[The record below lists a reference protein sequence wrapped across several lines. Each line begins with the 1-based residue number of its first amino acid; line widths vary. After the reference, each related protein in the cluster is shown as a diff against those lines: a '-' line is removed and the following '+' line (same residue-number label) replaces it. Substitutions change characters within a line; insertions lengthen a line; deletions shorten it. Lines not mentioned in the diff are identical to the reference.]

1 MKVLLIGFMA
11 IFSASSALACSCA
24 EMVAKE
30 LVKDSDMLFVG
41 FPTTD
46 SVLTGEDDSDFGT
59 KENMT
64 KFQVTRGFIN
74 ANSEVTL
81 FSHDG
86 YEASCGVIMKAYDG
100 VYLISGYKNPESGKT
115 HFDSCSLGFVGNE
128 DTYKTIMK
136 LEKLLPIS
144 DVN

>member
-1 MKVLLIGFMA
+1 MKLLLIGL
-11 IFSASSALACSCA
+11 ITVFSASSALACSCA
-24 EMVAKE
+24 EMVAEDLTKE
-30 LVKDSDMLFVG
+30 SDMLFVG
-41 FPTTD
+41 YPTTD
-46 SVLTGEDDSDFGT
+46 SILTGEEDSDFGT

-74 ANSEVTL
+74 AASEVTL

-115 HFDSCSLGFVGNE
+115 HFNSCSLGFVGNE
-128 DTYKTIMK
+128 DTYNTILK
-136 LEKLLPIS
+136 LESLSSTKR
-144 DVN
+144 